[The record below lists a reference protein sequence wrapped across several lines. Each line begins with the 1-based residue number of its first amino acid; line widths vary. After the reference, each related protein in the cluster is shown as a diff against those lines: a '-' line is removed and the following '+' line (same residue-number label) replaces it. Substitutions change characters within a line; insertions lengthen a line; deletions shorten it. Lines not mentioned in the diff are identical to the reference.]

1 MVSFSGSAL
10 VCYLI
15 ATIISILDS
24 MGDYFACART
34 SQVTPPPHHA
44 VNRGIFIEGVCS
56 VLSGA
61 VGCGHGTTTYGDNI
75 GAISVTKVYFL
86 AVTSALCVPAC
97 VCVLLNVVV
106 IVLNF

>member
-1 MVSFSGSAL
+1 MVTFSGSAL

-34 SQVTPPPHHA
+34 SQVPPPPHHA

-75 GAISVTKVYFL
+75 GAISVTKVYLL
-86 AVTSALCVPAC
+86 AVRACVLEC
-97 VCVLLNVVV
+97 VCVLHNDVVV
-106 IVLNF
+106 F